1 MSLLLAYTFNDNNVS
16 SFADF
21 SGNKQTGSGTLT
33 SIVAGQNYG
42 YAANFGATNNYITVT
57 PTNFSGI
64 SAITVFTSLYLN
76 SLPTSPG
83 YWYIIN
89 QSGSFNVQIN
99 YSGNVVFSV
108 FNPGLSS
115 YVTVT
120 SATAISATTWTTIG
134 CVWDGST
141 LYTYINGIQDANTA
155 ACTSATTNNNAVYI
169 GNDTSA
175 DTVHTFNGKID
186 NIEVRSEASIEADM
200 INLTLSP
207 GGMEIKNVFHNF
219 STGDLIADDS
229 VTQQA
234 VVTWVVD
241 TANFYCYPLS
251 NFAGTYKKIGNIY
264 QSSRQYFTQLSQ
276 DFNGNGDGQ
285 MKIMF
290 PITGFADYSSPA
302 NTYTYDKNGY
312 EGLATLVAGS
322 TAATAT
328 AGDNST
334 KLATTAY
341 VDGKTVSTTG
351 GGTGIDSH
359 SSTGIAQV
367 NSGTWSVNTA
377 LASGTTATTQ
387 TPGDNSTKVAT
398 TAYTDTAQALDLKVS
413 NNLSDINNAATSRT
427 NLGVGYT
434 LSLFMGVSAIST
446 AGFNPANST
455 TYYG

>member
-175 DTVHTFNGKID
+175 DSVHTFNGKID

-290 PITGFADYSSPA
+290 PITGFADYISPA

-328 AGDNST
+328 AGDNSEIPFVSQGVT
-334 KLATTAY
+334 EDNKKPDFLFPNIEAYNNPKFNSDKL
-341 VDGKTVSTTG
+341 VM
-351 GGTGIDSH
+351 
-359 SSTGIAQV
+359 
-367 NSGTWSVNTA
+367 
-377 LASGTTATTQ
+377 LASKTTCKDRWRQILNEADRIETKHLFTLQQGISKNQLDEMYKYKVCLVVPQ
-387 TPGDNSTKVAT
+387 TYLGSFPKEFRSKILTLEQFVSRV
-398 TAYTDTAQALDLKVS
+398 QA
-413 NNLSDINNAATSRT
+413 I
-427 NLGVGYT
+427 
-434 LSLFMGVSAIST
+434 
-446 AGFNPANST
+446 
-455 TYYG
+455 